1 MQIQDTS
8 NIDLVGSWG
17 GFMTGLILLAT
28 DLSPVFAVASFA
40 VAIGFT
46 LHKWIIFASI
56 KRERSAIAALR
67 GKYSN
72 NGVLDKEKE
81 RSGK

>member
-8 NIDLVGSWG
+8 NLDVVGSWG

-28 DLSPVFAVASFA
+28 DLSPVFAVASFL

-67 GKYSN
+67 GKFNN

-81 RSGK
+81 RAGK

>member
-8 NIDLVGSWG
+8 NVDLVGSWG

-28 DLSPVFAVASFA
+28 DLSPVFAVASFL

-46 LHKWIIFASI
+46 LHKWIVFASI

-81 RSGK
+81 RTEK